1 MTRKVYKSAMGK
13 AVDLGSLILQNEGVR
28 AVGNMNVNARG
39 DLLDGNNRVIDQ
51 KNRQVQ
57 RQYQRT
63 TNVSNSAPVQTS
75 TRAAKQSVAEV
86 KNLVAEEPDFF
97 EDFLPSAA
105 ESAAEF
111 TTPVTQPAPVDNPI
125 VIPPTGE
132 GGLAAAIAR
141 SRLIKQEKE
150 KTPRERAQQQSIR
163 KI

>member
-13 AVDLGSLILQNEGVR
+13 AIDLGSLILQNEGTR

-39 DLLDGNNRVIDQ
+39 DLLDGNNRVIDK

-63 TNVSNSAPVQTS
+63 TNVSSAAPVQTS
-75 TRAAKQSVAEV
+75 TRAAKQSAAEA
-86 KNLVAEEPDFF
+86 KNLVADETDLF
-97 EDFLPSAA
+97 EDDEATVVEDFESVVA
-105 ESAAEF
+105 EP
-111 TTPVTQPAPVDNPI
+111 TPVSEPM

-150 KTPRERAQQQSIR
+150 KTPRERAQEQPIR

>member
-1 MTRKVYKSAMGK
+1 MGK

-39 DLLDGNNRVIDQ
+39 DRLDGNNRVIDQ

-75 TRAAKQSVAEV
+75 TRAAKQSTAEA
-86 KNLVAEEPDFF
+86 KNLVTEEPDFF
-97 EDFLPSAA
+97 EEFLPATSRS
-105 ESAAEF
+105 EPVITEP
-111 TTPVTQPAPVDNPI
+111 TPVDESDLLPQ
-125 VIPPTGE
+125 G

-150 KTPRERAQQQSIR
+150 KTPRERAQEQPIR

>member
-13 AVDLGSLILQNEGVR
+13 AVDLGSLILQNESTR

-39 DLLDGNNRVIDQ
+39 DRLDGNNRVIDQ

-57 RQYQRT
+57 RQYRRT
-63 TNVSNSAPVQTS
+63 TNVSDAAPVQTS
-75 TRAAKQSVAEV
+75 NISAKRAAQNISE
-86 KNLVAEEPDFF
+86 
-97 EDFLPSAA
+97 
-105 ESAAEF
+105 
-111 TTPVTQPAPVDNPI
+111 PVDPVEEILDDLDAPLVEVAPEVEPVVAPEPLPEN
-125 VIPPTGE
+125 VFPPTGE

-150 KTPRERAQQQSIR
+150 KTLRERQQAQGLR

>member
-39 DLLDGNNRVIDQ
+39 DLLDGSNRVIDQ

-75 TRAAKQSVAEV
+75 TRAAKQSAVEA
-86 KNLVAEEPDFF
+86 KNLVEKESDFF
-97 EDFLPSAA
+97 EEFLPS
-105 ESAAEF
+105 S
-111 TTPVTQPAPVDNPI
+111 TNSVTPITQPEPVDIPI

-150 KTPRERAQQQSIR
+150 KTPRERAQEQSIR

>member
-75 TRAAKQSVAEV
+75 TRAAKQSAAEA

-97 EDFLPSAA
+97 EDFSPAA
-105 ESAAEF
+105 TEF
-111 TTPVTQPAPVDNPI
+111 TTPVTQPAPVDDLI

-150 KTPRERAQQQSIR
+150 KTPRERAQQQAIR

>member
-51 KNRQVQ
+51 KNRQIQ

-63 TNVSNSAPVQTS
+63 TNVSNSAPVQTG
-75 TRAAKQSVAEV
+75 TRAAKQSAAEA
-86 KNLVAEEPDFF
+86 KNLVAEESDFF
-97 EDFLPSAA
+97 EEFLPA
-105 ESAAEF
+105 
-111 TTPVTQPAPVDNPI
+111 PVADIEPVITQPAPVDDPI

-150 KTPRERAQQQSIR
+150 KTPREKAQQQSIR

>member
-63 TNVSNSAPVQTS
+63 TNVSNSVPVQTS
-75 TRAAKQSVAEV
+75 TRAAKQSAAEA
-86 KNLVAEEPDFF
+86 KNLVAEEPNFF
-97 EDFLPSAA
+97 EEFLPATDVL
-105 ESAAEF
+105 EE
-111 TTPVTQPAPVDNPI
+111 VITQPAPVDERM

-150 KTPRERAQQQSIR
+150 KTPRERAQEQPIR

>member
-1 MTRKVYKSAMGK
+1 MTQKVYKSAMGRPI
-13 AVDLGSLILQNEGVR
+13 DLGSLILQNENVR

-39 DLLDGNNRVIDQ
+39 DLLDGSNKVIDR

-63 TNVSNSAPVQTS
+63 TNVSADVPVQTS
-75 TRAAKQSVAEV
+75 TRAAKQAKAQEKAIADSQHLEDPLYALTTETINEPLPEPVVAP
-86 KNLVAEEPDFF
+86 EP
-97 EDFLPSAA
+97 LP
-105 ESAAEF
+105 ENTF
-111 TTPVTQPAPVDNPI
+111 G
-125 VIPPTGE
+125 PTGE

-150 KTPRERAQQQSIR
+150 KTLRERQQAQGIR

>member
-39 DLLDGNNRVIDQ
+39 DLLDGSNRVIDQ

-63 TNVSNSAPVQTS
+63 TNVSNSAPVHTS
-75 TRAAKQSVAEV
+75 TREAKSSVVTDASSV
-86 KNLVAEEPDFF
+86 DL
-97 EDFLPSAA
+97 EDFTEINEVPGLD
-105 ESAAEF
+105 
-111 TTPVTQPAPVDNPI
+111 TTPIDIEPI
-125 VIPPTGE
+125 VAPEPLPENTFGPTGE

-150 KTPRERAQQQSIR
+150 KTLREKAREQQIR

>member
-39 DLLDGNNRVIDQ
+39 DVLDGNNRVIDQ

-63 TNVSNSAPVQTS
+63 TNVSNSAPVQNS
-75 TRAAKQSVAEV
+75 TRAAKQSAAEA
-86 KNLVAEEPDFF
+86 KNLVTEEPDFF
-97 EDFLPSAA
+97 EDFLPPV
-105 ESAAEF
+105 EEI
-111 TTPVTQPAPVDNPI
+111 TTPVAQPTPVEELTLAVP
-125 VIPPTGE
+125 GE
-132 GGLAAAIAR
+132 GLAAAIAR

-150 KTPRERAQQQSIR
+150 KTPRERAQQQSLR

>member
-13 AVDLGSLILQNEGVR
+13 TVDLGSLILQNEGTR

-39 DLLDGNNRVIDQ
+39 DVLDGNNRVIDQ

-57 RQYQRT
+57 RQYKRT
-63 TNVSNSAPVQTS
+63 TNVSDSAPVQTS
-75 TRAAKQSVAEV
+75 TRVAKQAATQTVDPV
-86 KNLVAEEPDFF
+86 EEEIDLF
-97 EDFLPSAA
+97 EDLPVLN
-105 ESAAEF
+105 EE
-111 TTPVTQPAPVDNPI
+111 PAPVEETVVAPA
-125 VIPPTGE
+125 GE

-150 KTPRERAQQQSIR
+150 KTLKEKQQSQGIR

>member
-63 TNVSNSAPVQTS
+63 TNVSNSVPVQTS
-75 TRAAKQSVAEV
+75 TRAAKQSAAET
-86 KNLVAEEPDFF
+86 KNLVAKEPDFF
-97 EDFLPSAA
+97 EEFLPAA
-105 ESAAEF
+105 
-111 TTPVTQPAPVDNPI
+111 VDVEPI
-125 VIPPTGE
+125 AKPEPLPENTFGPTGE

-150 KTPRERAQQQSIR
+150 KTPRERAQQQGIR